1 MAINVL
7 LPQWG
12 MNMEDGLLVK
22 WLVEEGDKVEK
33 GQPLVEVETAKINSE
48 LESPNDGILSYI
60 MENAGETVTVG
71 TVIAIITEPGESLP
85 RPEKTVS
92 TNKKISRSG
101 IATKETVQPINR
113 DVQITPVARRL
124 ARQYAVNLGTLKGT
138 GPNGRITEEDV
149 RNAANSNQETSVE
162 VVPAAR
168 KLAKENNISLTSVQ
182 GSGPSG
188 RVLLSDVERSLE
200 LHTGDAEIVPLTG
213 LRKVISERMVQSVQ
227 TMAQV
232 TLTTEVDVTEV
243 VEFMEELISE
253 WRQHRVRP
261 VYQDIV
267 IKAVSQALMEHPR
280 LNAIL
285 TDEGIRLINDVNI
298 GVAMAVPSGLLVPV
312 VKSVT
317 EKDILTI
324 AKETRSLAKKCKKEQ
339 LGINDMTD
347 PSFTITSLSNYDIDA
362 FTPIIN
368 PPQVAILGLGR
379 VVAKPVV
386 VRNEIEIRSMA
397 FLSLTFDH
405 RAIDGVPSG
414 EFLRNLK
421 GKLEDVSW
429 MK

>member
-71 TVIAIITEPGESLP
+71 TVIAIITEPGEILP

-168 KLAKENNISLTSVQ
+168 KLAKENKK
-182 GSGPSG
+182 
-188 RVLLSDVERSLE
+188 E
-200 LHTGDAEIVPLTG
+200 
-213 LRKVISERMVQSVQ
+213 SER
-227 TMAQV
+227 
-232 TLTTEVDVTEV
+232 
-243 VEFMEELISE
+243 
-253 WRQHRVRP
+253 
-261 VYQDIV
+261 
-267 IKAVSQALMEHPR
+267 
-280 LNAIL
+280 
-285 TDEGIRLINDVNI
+285 
-298 GVAMAVPSGLLVPV
+298 
-312 VKSVT
+312 
-317 EKDILTI
+317 
-324 AKETRSLAKKCKKEQ
+324 
-339 LGINDMTD
+339 
-347 PSFTITSLSNYDIDA
+347 
-362 FTPIIN
+362 
-368 PPQVAILGLGR
+368 
-379 VVAKPVV
+379 
-386 VRNEIEIRSMA
+386 
-397 FLSLTFDH
+397 
-405 RAIDGVPSG
+405 
-414 EFLRNLK
+414 
-421 GKLEDVSW
+421 
-429 MK
+429 